1 MCELRERARGNLEW
15 VPCDDLT
22 QASGSWT
29 CSSISPRQV
38 SLTGHCV
45 NRWEALQLSVAQLSE
60 KVCPV
65 RRIGPPSQ
73 HAPEKHEQAAAGAL
87 RGPHRPPF
95 RVPGRTE
102 RALLSKLTFRFL
114 LTRLSEKETAVDLS
128 SSSVWDK
135 MPVLLDSTRFAQRS
149 WSLLSQLWVDS

>member
-1 MCELRERARGNLEW
+1 M
-15 VPCDDLT
+15 
-22 QASGSWT
+22 
-29 CSSISPRQV
+29 
-38 SLTGHCV
+38 
-45 NRWEALQLSVAQLSE
+45 SE

-87 RGPHRPPF
+87 RSPHRPPF

-128 SSSVWDK
+128 SSSV
-135 MPVLLDSTRFAQRS
+135 
-149 WSLLSQLWVDS
+149 